1 MRYSVDSMRR
11 WEMADQLTLMEAIE
25 QRGPY
30 AVWELMD
37 DDEKKAA
44 AVAFWNEA
52 DRESRAALEVAL
64 AQDLKFRPQSVRQL
78 SAEKVAGRLVRLA
91 DSLPETVLF
100 QYLFHLHMSERRPLM
115 VEYLDAIGL
124 PHDNG
129 ALDLPDDFEG
139 PDQEKVEAAARDLI
153 KAREHEAL
161 LYLGT
166 LIVADT
172 DFWKGL
178 EPLLKEYAEDGT
190 KV

>member
-1 MRYSVDSMRR
+1 
-11 WEMADQLTLMEAIE
+11 MADQLTLLEAIE

-78 SAEKVAGRLVRLA
+78 SAERVAGRLVRLA

-100 QYLFHLHMSERRPLM
+100 QYLFHLHMSDRRPLM

-139 PDQEKVEAAARDLI
+139 PDQEKVEATARDLI

-178 EPLLKEYAEDGT
+178 EPLFKEYSADGSA
-190 KV
+190 VG

>member
-1 MRYSVDSMRR
+1 
-11 WEMADQLTLMEAIE
+11 MADQLTLMEAIE

-52 DRESRAALEVAL
+52 DRESRSALEVAL
-64 AQDLKFRPQSVRQL
+64 AQDLKFRTQSVRQL
-78 SAEKVAGRLVRLA
+78 SAERVAGRLVRLA
-91 DSLPETVLF
+91 DALPEAVLF
-100 QYLFHLHMSERRPLM
+100 QYLFHLHMGDRRPLM
-115 VEYLDAIGL
+115 VEYLDAVGL
-124 PHDNG
+124 PHDDG

-139 PDQEKVEAAARDLI
+139 PDAGKVEAAARDLI

-161 LYLGT
+161 VYLGT
-166 LIVADT
+166 LMVADT
-172 DFWKGL
+172 DFWKSL
-178 EPLLKEYAEDGT
+178 ETVLKEYAEDGT

>member
-1 MRYSVDSMRR
+1 
-11 WEMADQLTLMEAIE
+11 MADQLTLMEAVE

-78 SAEKVAGRLVRLA
+78 SAERVAGRLVRLA

-100 QYLFHLHMSERRPLM
+100 QYLFHLHMGERRPLM
-115 VEYLDAIGL
+115 VGFLDAVGL
-124 PHDNG
+124 PHDDG
-129 ALDLPDDFEG
+129 ALELPDDFEG
-139 PDQEKVEAAARDLI
+139 PDQEKVESSARDLATA
-153 KAREHEAL
+153 KGREGL
-161 LYLGT
+161 IYLGT
-166 LIVADT
+166 LVVADGE
-172 DFWKGL
+172 FWTGL
-178 EPLLKEYAEDGT
+178 EPVLKEYAADGT
-190 KV
+190 KL

>member
-1 MRYSVDSMRR
+1 
-11 WEMADQLTLMEAIE
+11 MADQLTFMEAIE

-52 DRESRAALEVAL
+52 DRESRSAIEVAL

-78 SAEKVAGRLVRLA
+78 SAERVAGRLIRLA
-91 DSLPETVLF
+91 DALPETVLF
-100 QYLFHLHMSERRPLM
+100 QYLFHLHMGDRRPLM
-115 VEYLDAIGL
+115 VEYLDAVGL
-124 PHDNG
+124 PHDDG

-139 PDQEKVEAAARDLI
+139 PDPEKVEVTARDLL
-153 KAREHEAL
+153 KAREHDAL
-161 LYLGT
+161 VYLGT
-166 LIVADT
+166 LMVADT

-178 EPLLKEYAEDGT
+178 EPVLKEYAADGT
-190 KV
+190 KL

>member
-1 MRYSVDSMRR
+1 
-11 WEMADQLTLMEAIE
+11 MADQLTLMEAIE

-52 DRESRAALEVAL
+52 DRESRSAIEVAL

-78 SAEKVAGRLVRLA
+78 SAERVAGRLVRLA
-91 DSLPETVLF
+91 DALPETVLF
-100 QYLFHLHMSERRPLM
+100 QYLFHLHMGDRRPLM
-115 VEYLDAIGL
+115 VEYLDAVGL
-124 PHDNG
+124 PHDDG

-139 PDQEKVEAAARDLI
+139 PDREKVETTARDLI

-161 LYLGT
+161 VYLGT
-166 LIVADT
+166 LMVADA
-172 DFWKGL
+172 DFWKSL
-178 EPLLKEYAEDGT
+178 EPVLKEYAEDGA
-190 KV
+190 KL